1 MSLRD
6 LTIGIHFASDTTE
19 LLRANRATDNLRET
33 ATEAGRS
40 FENIA
45 HQSARAGQAI
55 RNHFKT
61 ASDNLKNFSDRTGKI
76 GDSLTRNLTLPLI
89 GANGLGVVAVKMASD
104 LQENIGKTTEV
115 FKTNSDEVLKWSK
128 TSLKS
133 YGLAQSSAL
142 DMASLYGDMGTG
154 MGLSTNE
161 AAKMS
166 MALTGLAADLASFKN
181 IDSAVAQNAL
191 KSIYTGETESLK
203 NLGIVMTETN
213 LKEYALSKG
222 IRTNIQD
229 MKQNEKVQLRYNYV
243 MSMTKNAQGDFLRT
257 GGNIANQMRV
267 FKESTKELSAHIGGL
282 LLPKITP
289 LIKKANEFVS
299 SLGEIN
305 ETQLFTIM
313 KIGLVLASIGPLMK
327 GFSMATSAV
336 SVFLKLMS
344 VTSLP
349 MVAVI
354 LSLGAALYL
363 LYKNFDLVKEKSA
376 GVLSVFKNE
385 FGTVLPSL
393 EELFTSLKALFVSI
407 LPVLSTVFGGA
418 LGLVSGFITHLGGFI
433 QGIITALTGLSDF
446 LTGVF
451 TLDFKKAWDGIKG
464 IVSGVVQAI
473 ISLINAVT
481 SAIGG
486 MIQGLKDGLS
496 LGKDTAN
503 KIKGTSAR
511 GTTGTYGKG
520 TQRGASGTY
529 GRRPLTH
536 GKAGKK
542 VPMYAGGV
550 NNFRGGLAIVGEKGA
565 ELVNLPKGSN
575 VTPHDRTVDLFKNS
589 KRFMDITPVSNV
601 SNVTSHDKTLDLFKN
616 SKNFMDIT
624 PVSNVSNT
632 KNYSG
637 NKTYTFAPVI
647 NVQGEN
653 AREIATRTREEVR
666 KIFEDFISECEVSY

>member
-6 LTIGIHFASDTTE
+6 LTIGIHFTSDTTE

-33 ATEAGRS
+33 ATETGRS

-55 RNHFKT
+55 KNHFKT

-115 FKTNSDEVLKWSK
+115 FKTNSEEVLKWSK

-229 MKQNEKVQLRYNYV
+229 MKQSEKVQLRYNYV

-267 FKESTKELSAHIGGL
+267 FQESTKELSAHIGNF
-282 LLPKITP
+282 LLPKATE

-299 SLGEIN
+299 SLGQIN

-313 KIGLVLASIGPLMK
+313 KIGLGLASIGPLMK
-327 GFSMATSAV
+327 GFSIATSAV

-349 MVAVI
+349 MVAVV

-363 LYKNFDLVKEKSA
+363 LYKNFDMVKEKSTS
-376 GVLSVFKNE
+376 VLTVFKNE

-464 IVSGVVQAI
+464 IVSGAVQAI
-473 ISLINAVT
+473 IGLIDGVI

-486 MIQGLKDGLS
+486 MIQGLKNGLS

-511 GTTGTYGKG
+511 GTTGAYGKG
-520 TQRGASGTY
+520 TQRGTSGTY
-529 GRRPLTH
+529 GRRPPTH

-565 ELVNLPKGSN
+565 ELVHLPKG
-575 VTPHDRTVDLFKNS
+575 
-589 KRFMDITPVSNV
+589 

-616 SKNFMDIT
+616 SERFMDIT

-653 AREIATRTREEVR
+653 ARETATRTREEVR

>member
-166 MALTGLAADLASFKN
+166 MTLTGLAADLASFKN

-313 KIGLVLASIGPLMK
+313 KIGFALASIGPLMK
-327 GFSMATSAV
+327 GFSMATGAV

-385 FGTVLPSL
+385 FGAVLPSL

-407 LPVLSTVFGGA
+407 LPVVSTVLGGA
-418 LGLVSGFITHLGGFI
+418 LGLVAGFVTHLGGFI
-433 QGIITALTGLSDF
+433 QGIITVLTGLSDF

-473 ISLINAVT
+473 IGLINAVT

-520 TQRGASGTY
+520 TQRGTSGTY

-601 SNVTSHDKTLDLFKN
+601 SN
-616 SKNFMDIT
+616 
-624 PVSNVSNT
+624 T

>member
-166 MALTGLAADLASFKN
+166 MTLTGLAADLASFKN

-313 KIGLVLASIGPLMK
+313 KIGFALASIGPLMK
-327 GFSMATSAV
+327 GFSMATGAV

-385 FGTVLPSL
+385 FGAVLPSL

-407 LPVLSTVFGGA
+407 LPVVSTVLGGA
-418 LGLVSGFITHLGGFI
+418 LGLVAGFVTHLGGFI
-433 QGIITALTGLSDF
+433 QGIITVLTGLSDF

-473 ISLINAVT
+473 IGLINAVT

-503 KIKGTSAR
+503 KIKGTSVR

-520 TQRGASGTY
+520 TQRGTSGTY

-601 SNVTSHDKTLDLFKN
+601 SN
-616 SKNFMDIT
+616 
-624 PVSNVSNT
+624 T

>member
-166 MALTGLAADLASFKN
+166 MTLTGLAADLASFKN

-313 KIGLVLASIGPLMK
+313 KIGFALASIGPLMK

-385 FGTVLPSL
+385 FGAVLPSL

-407 LPVLSTVFGGA
+407 LPVVSTVLGGA
-418 LGLVSGFITHLGGFI
+418 LGLVAGFVTHLGGFI
-433 QGIITALTGLSDF
+433 QGIITVLTGLSDF

-473 ISLINAVT
+473 IGLINAVT

-520 TQRGASGTY
+520 TQRGTSGTY

-601 SNVTSHDKTLDLFKN
+601 SN
-616 SKNFMDIT
+616 
-624 PVSNVSNT
+624 T